1 MREPI
6 LKAVANPPKIL
17 WGPYLPV
24 LLNLGLQF
32 PMMFAGL
39 GMFEINPLFFVATI
53 GLAHTGIVLW
63 GAKEP
68 HISNMIQAF
77 GTTFRVTNNLLPKSD
92 DLFCLNRMNLGFLT
106 FCLLINLCPME

>member
-17 WGPYLPV
+17 WGPFLPT

-32 PMMFAGL
+32 PLMFISIAVVD
-39 GMFEINPLFFVATI
+39 INPLLFVVSI
-53 GLAHTGIVLW
+53 ILVHTAIIAW
-63 GAKEP
+63 GTKEP

-77 GTTFRVTNNLLPKSD
+77 GQARFVSNNLYKEKGNKFAP
-92 DLFCLNRMNLGFLT
+92 
-106 FCLLINLCPME
+106 

>member
-24 LLNLGLQF
+24 LLNLGIQF
-32 PMMFAGL
+32 PMMFAAL
-39 GMFEINPLFFVATI
+39 GMFDINPLIFVVSILITHSA
-53 GLAHTGIVLW
+53 IVLW

-77 GTTFRVTNNLLPKSD
+77 GQTYRTTNNLYKEKGNKFAP
-92 DLFCLNRMNLGFLT
+92 
-106 FCLLINLCPME
+106 